1 MPLSYSSQDSLF
13 THVIWHCS
21 EDINFFRSKLNL
33 TNYELEILAKRKN
46 SKKALEFLCSRLL
59 LRLCKLD
66 PNDLSYN
73 EFGAPILK
81 SGKFVSIS
89 HCKNYVTL
97 LLSNQSCGVDIE
109 TKRKQILNI
118 KHKFLNQTDINNI
131 SMENISDITLIWTLK
146 EAIYK
151 LCQYPG
157 INFKDQI
164 FVSTIDIKNNLA
176 NAYVDIDG
184 SITNLICKFQINKEY
199 ICSTV
204 FIDDGLS

>member
-1 MPLSYSSQDSLF
+1 MPLSYSSKDSSY
-13 THVIWHCS
+13 THLVWHCS
-21 EDINFFRSKLNL
+21 EDVNFFRSKLNL
-33 TNYELEILAKRKN
+33 THYELDILEKRKN

-66 PNDLSYN
+66 PNELFYN
-73 EFGAPILK
+73 EFGAPTLK
-81 SGKFVSIS
+81 SGKFISIS

-118 KHKFLNQTDINNI
+118 KHKFLNPTDINNI
-131 SMENISDITLIWTLK
+131 SVENISDLTLIWTLK

-157 INFKDQI
+157 IDFKDQI

-176 NAYVDIDG
+176 NAYVEING

-199 ICSTV
+199 ICSKV

>member
-1 MPLSYSSQDSLF
+1 MPLSYSSDDSLY
-13 THVIWHCS
+13 THLIWHCS

-184 SITNLICKFQINKEY
+184 SITNIICKFQINKEY
-199 ICSTV
+199 ICSSV

>member
-1 MPLSYSSQDSLF
+1 MPLSYSSDDSLY
-13 THVIWHCS
+13 THLVWHCS

-33 TNYELEILAKRKN
+33 TNYELEILAKRKH

-118 KHKFLNQTDINNI
+118 KHKFLNQTDIKNI

-184 SITNLICKFQINKEY
+184 SITNLTCKFQINKEY

>member
-1 MPLSYSSQDSLF
+1 MPLSYSSDDSLY
-13 THVIWHCS
+13 THLVWHCS

-118 KHKFLNQTDINNI
+118 KHKFLNQTDIKNI

>member
-1 MPLSYSSQDSLF
+1 MPLSYSSDDSLY
-13 THVIWHCS
+13 THLIWHCS

-81 SGKFVSIS
+81 SGKFISIS

-109 TKRKQILNI
+109 TKRKQILNM

-164 FVSTIDIKNNLA
+164 FISTIDIKNNLA

>member
-1 MPLSYSSQDSLF
+1 MPLSYSSDDSLY
-13 THVIWHCS
+13 THLIWHCS

-118 KHKFLNQTDINNI
+118 KHKFLNQTDLNNI

-164 FVSTIDIKNNLA
+164 FISTIDIKNNLA

>member
-1 MPLSYSSQDSLF
+1 MPLSYSSDDSLY
-13 THVIWHCS
+13 THLIWHCS

-164 FVSTIDIKNNLA
+164 FISTIDIKNNLA

>member
-1 MPLSYSSQDSLF
+1 MPLSYSSDDSLY
-13 THVIWHCS
+13 THLIWHCS

-131 SMENISDITLIWTLK
+131 SMENISDITLIWTFK

-184 SITNLICKFQINKEY
+184 SITNLICKFKINKEY

>member
-1 MPLSYSSQDSLF
+1 MPLSYSSDESLY

-33 TNYELEILAKRKN
+33 TSYELNILEKRKN

-66 PNDLSYN
+66 PNDLYYN

-81 SGKFVSIS
+81 SGKFISIS

-97 LLSNQSCGVDIE
+97 LMANQSCGVDIE

-118 KHKFLNQTDINNI
+118 KHKFLNQKDIDNI
-131 SMENISDITLIWTLK
+131 NVENISDLTLIWTLK

-151 LCQYPG
+151 LCLYPG
-157 INFKDQI
+157 IDFKDQI
-164 FVSTIDIKNNLA
+164 FISTIDTKNNLA

-184 SITNLICKFQINKEY
+184 SITNIICKFQLNKEY

>member
-1 MPLSYSSQDSLF
+1 MPLSYSFNDSSY
-13 THVIWHCS
+13 THIVWHCS
-21 EDINFFRSKLNL
+21 EDVNFFRSKLNL
-33 TNYELEILAKRKN
+33 THYELDVLEKRKN
-46 SKKALEFLCSRLL
+46 SKKTLEFLCSRLL

-118 KHKFLNQTDINNI
+118 KHKFLNQTDIKNI

-164 FVSTIDIKNNLA
+164 FISTIDIKNNLA

>member
-1 MPLSYSSQDSLF
+1 MPLSYSSDDSLY
-13 THVIWHCS
+13 THLIWHCS

-81 SGKFVSIS
+81 SGKFISIS
-89 HCKNYVTL
+89 HCQDYITL

-184 SITNLICKFQINKEY
+184 SITNFICKFQINKEY

>member
-1 MPLSYSSQDSLF
+1 MYKRQSLY
-13 THVIWHCS
+13 THLIWHCS

-109 TKRKQILNI
+109 TKRKQILNM

-184 SITNLICKFQINKEY
+184 SITNFICKFQIYKEY

-204 FIDDGLS
+204 FIDDRLS

>member
-1 MPLSYSSQDSLF
+1 MPLIHSSNDSSY
-13 THVIWHCS
+13 THLIWHCS
-21 EDINFFRSKLNL
+21 EDANLFRSKLNL
-33 TNYELEILAKRKN
+33 TNYELNILEKRKN
-46 SKKALEFLCSRLL
+46 SKKALQFLCSRLL

-66 PNDLSYN
+66 PDDLIYN

-81 SGKFVSIS
+81 SGKFISIS
-89 HCKNYVTL
+89 HCQNYVTV

-109 TKRKQILNI
+109 TKRKQILKI

-131 SMENISDITLIWTLK
+131 DMDNISDLILIWTLK
-146 EAIYK
+146 ESIYK
-151 LCQYPG
+151 LCHYSG
-157 INFKDQI
+157 IDFKDQI
-164 FVSTIDIKNNLA
+164 FISSLDIKNNLA
-176 NAYVDIDG
+176 NAYVDING

>member
-1 MPLSYSSQDSLF
+1 MPLSYSSDDSLY
-13 THVIWHCS
+13 THLVWHCS

-118 KHKFLNQTDINNI
+118 KHKFLNQTDLNNI

-157 INFKDQI
+157 IDFKDQI
-164 FVSTIDIKNNLA
+164 FVSTIDIKNNSA
-176 NAYVDIDG
+176 NAHIDNDG

-204 FIDDGLS
+204 LIDDGLS

>member
-1 MPLSYSSQDSLF
+1 MPLSYSSDDSLY
-13 THVIWHCS
+13 THLIWHCS
-21 EDINFFRSKLNL
+21 EDINFFCSKLNL

>member
-1 MPLSYSSQDSLF
+1 MPLSYSSDDSLY

-33 TNYELEILAKRKN
+33 TKYELNILEKRKN
-46 SKKALEFLCSRLL
+46 SKKVLEFLCSRLL

-66 PNDLSYN
+66 PNDLYYN

-81 SGKFVSIS
+81 SGKFISIS
-89 HCKNYVTL
+89 HCKNYITL

-118 KHKFLNQTDINNI
+118 KHKFLNQKDINII
-131 SMENISDITLIWTLK
+131 SIENISDLTLIWTLK

-157 INFKDQI
+157 IDFKNQI
-164 FVSTIDIKNNLA
+164 FVSTLDIKNNLA

-184 SITNLICKFQINKEY
+184 SITNLTCKFQINKEY

-204 FIDDGLS
+204 FIDDGLY

>member
-1 MPLSYSSQDSLF
+1 MPLSYSSDDSLY

-21 EDINFFRSKLNL
+21 EDINFFSSKLNL
-33 TNYELEILAKRKN
+33 TNHELDILEKRKN

-66 PNDLSYN
+66 PNDLYYN
-73 EFGAPILK
+73 EFGAPKLK
-81 SGKFVSIS
+81 SGKFISIS
-89 HCKNYVTL
+89 HCQNYVTL

-118 KHKFLNQTDINNI
+118 KHKFLNQTDVNNI
-131 SMENISDITLIWTLK
+131 SVENISDITLIWTLK

-157 INFKDQI
+157 IDFKDQI
-164 FVSTIDIKNNLA
+164 FVSTIDIKNNIA
-176 NAYVDIDG
+176 NAHVEIDG

>member
-1 MPLSYSSQDSLF
+1 MPLSYSSDDSLY
-13 THVIWHCS
+13 THLIWHCS

-33 TNYELEILAKRKN
+33 TNYELEILAKKKN

-81 SGKFVSIS
+81 SGKFISIS

>member
-1 MPLSYSSQDSLF
+1 MPLSYSSDDSLY
-13 THVIWHCS
+13 THLIWHCS

-81 SGKFVSIS
+81 SGKFISIS

-131 SMENISDITLIWTLK
+131 SMENISDMTLIWTLK

-164 FVSTIDIKNNLA
+164 FISTIDIKNNLA

-184 SITNLICKFQINKEY
+184 SITNLISKFQINKEY

>member
-1 MPLSYSSQDSLF
+1 MPLSYSSDDSLY
-13 THVIWHCS
+13 THLIWHCS
-21 EDINFFRSKLNL
+21 EDINFFCSKLNL

-184 SITNLICKFQINKEY
+184 SITNLICKFKINKEY

>member
-1 MPLSYSSQDSLF
+1 MPLSYSSDDSLY
-13 THVIWHCS
+13 THLIWHCS

-118 KHKFLNQTDINNI
+118 KHKFLNQTDMNNI
-131 SMENISDITLIWTLK
+131 SVENISDLTLIWTMK

-184 SITNLICKFQINKEY
+184 SITNLICKFKINKEY

>member
-1 MPLSYSSQDSLF
+1 MPLSYSSDDSLY
-13 THVIWHCS
+13 THLIWHCS

-81 SGKFVSIS
+81 SGKFISIS

>member
-1 MPLSYSSQDSLF
+1 MPLSYSSDDSLY
-13 THVIWHCS
+13 THLIWHCS

-66 PNDLSYN
+66 PNDLYYN

-109 TKRKQILNI
+109 TKRKQILNM

-164 FVSTIDIKNNLA
+164 FVTTLDIKNNLA

-184 SITNLICKFQINKEY
+184 SITNIICKFQINKEY

>member
-1 MPLSYSSQDSLF
+1 MPLSYSSDDSLY
-13 THVIWHCS
+13 THLIWHCS
-21 EDINFFRSKLNL
+21 EDINFFSSKLNL

-164 FVSTIDIKNNLA
+164 FISTIDIKNNLA

>member
-1 MPLSYSSQDSLF
+1 MPLSYSIDDSLH
-13 THVIWHCS
+13 THIIWHCS

-33 TNYELEILAKRKN
+33 TNYELNILEKRKN

-81 SGKFVSIS
+81 SGKFISIS
-89 HCKNYVTL
+89 HCQNYVTL

-118 KHKFLNQTDINNI
+118 KHKFL
-131 SMENISDITLIWTLK
+131 TLIWTLK

-151 LCQYPG
+151 LCQFPG
-157 INFKDQI
+157 IDFKDQI
-164 FVSTIDIKNNLA
+164 FVSTLDIKNNLA

-184 SITNLICKFQINKEY
+184 SITNLKCKFQINKEY

>member
-1 MPLSYSSQDSLF
+1 MPLSYSSDDSLY
-13 THVIWHCS
+13 THLIWHCS

-81 SGKFVSIS
+81 SGKFISIS

-118 KHKFLNQTDINNI
+118 KHKFLNPTDINNI
-131 SMENISDITLIWTLK
+131 SVENISDLTLIWTLK

-157 INFKDQI
+157 IDFKDQI
-164 FVSTIDIKNNLA
+164 FVSTIDTKNNLA

-184 SITNLICKFQINKEY
+184 SITNIICKFQINKEY

>member
-1 MPLSYSSQDSLF
+1 MPLSYSSDDSSY
-13 THVIWHCS
+13 THLVWHCS

>member
-1 MPLSYSSQDSLF
+1 MPLSYSSDDSLY
-13 THVIWHCS
+13 THLIWHCS

-184 SITNLICKFQINKEY
+184 SITNIICKFQINKEY

>member
-1 MPLSYSSQDSLF
+1 MPLSYSSDDLLY
-13 THVIWHCS
+13 THLIWYCS

-157 INFKDQI
+157 IDFKDQI

-184 SITNLICKFQINKEY
+184 SITNLICKFKINKEY

>member
-1 MPLSYSSQDSLF
+1 MPLSYSSDDSLY
-13 THVIWHCS
+13 THLIWHCS
-21 EDINFFRSKLNL
+21 EDINFFSSKLNL

-118 KHKFLNQTDINNI
+118 KHKFLNPTDINNI
-131 SMENISDITLIWTLK
+131 SVENISDITLIWTLK

-157 INFKDQI
+157 IDFKDQI

>member
-1 MPLSYSSQDSLF
+1 MPLSYSSDDSLY
-13 THVIWHCS
+13 THLIWHCS

-59 LRLCKLD
+59 LRLSKLD

-81 SGKFVSIS
+81 SGKFISIS

-164 FVSTIDIKNNLA
+164 FISTIDIKNNLA

>member
-1 MPLSYSSQDSLF
+1 MPLSYSSDDSLY
-13 THVIWHCS
+13 THLIWHCS

-109 TKRKQILNI
+109 TKRKQILNM

>member
-1 MPLSYSSQDSLF
+1 MPLSYSSDDSLY
-13 THVIWHCS
+13 THLIWHCS

-81 SGKFVSIS
+81 SGKFISIS

-204 FIDDGLS
+204 FIDYGLS